1 MVRGPSGCCAATSA
15 RPPRAAGRPTRPTC
29 SRPAADDCVSWCADY
44 AAFRAGC
51 AYVGPGYSAGYAAA
65 APVGVS
71 GERLRFGPVVR
82 TYDVSLHSPPLRAGA
97 GAGEGGRIGARPVGY
112 TRLLYG
118 DDAATARA
126 PGEAT
131 GAWWFADAS
140 FALTLGFSA
149 DGPTVDVSA
158 DPAPIG
164 VVKPRNDAACDD
176 VQVRADASFAG
187 GLHAASPD
195 TVYAEIDYAA
205 AAALSLARAPA
216 APTLLVDDAVFTACV
231 DEHALGPIGST
242 AELRAELDG
251 MVAREEL
258 CGLRGPP
265 VPFTIG
271 CAVAGEARE
280 PIALAL
286 TAADLLALGPLI
298 DGPARSSRGRARAPR
313 RPRAPR
319 ERVRVRLRERAR
331 RAPPRRPRVGRRR
344 RGRRHEEVERVVVVV
359 EERDA
364 VVERDVGVALDRA
377 EAAARVSG
385 ASPLPSR

>member
-1 MVRGPSGCCAATSA
+1 MIAAEQRLFLAQREAEMVGRMARRRHRLQRPA
-15 RPPRAAGRPTRPTC
+15 RPTDLLAVGQHA
-29 SRPAADDCVSWCADY
+29 
-44 AAFRAGC
+44 
-51 AYVGPGYSAGYAAA
+51 VGPVFGI
-65 APVGVS
+65 
-71 GERLRFGPVVR
+71 ER
-82 TYDVSLHSPPLRAGA
+82 
-97 GAGEGGRIGARPVGY
+97 RIGARPVAY

-158 DPAPIG
+158 EPAPIG

-205 AAALSLARAPA
+205 AAAGALSLAPA

-271 CAVAGEARE
+271 CAVAGEARA

-286 TAADLLALGPLI
+286 TPQIFLHSTL
-298 DGPARSSRGRARAPR
+298 
-313 RPRAPR
+313 
-319 ERVRVRLRERAR
+319 
-331 RAPPRRPRVGRRR
+331 
-344 RGRRHEEVERVVVVV
+344 
-359 EERDA
+359 
-364 VVERDVGVALDRA
+364 
-377 EAAARVSG
+377 
-385 ASPLPSR
+385 